1 MKERPYTAQ
10 EALHMLWPLLTQYKG
25 ICVNAK
31 MAEALVAAAEAMGKR
46 LTLSEPTEIR
56 PAFRVEDIE
65 A

>member
-10 EALHMLWPLLTQYKG
+10 EALQMLWPLLTQYKG